1 MLKFFLSRDI
11 FHTVSHE
18 VHLEIVNEILKI
30 SHDESKTSYKEIL
43 LKVDD
48 LSKLLNELKI
58 NAITK
63 KEFKTFKNEV
73 MGAKKKKLA
82 KSRPVNAKLRSQLL
96 KIRLQGSKEL
106 RSPYFQR

>member
-1 MLKFFLSRDI
+1 MNFFLSRDI

-18 VHLEIVNEILKI
+18 VHLEIVNENLKI
-30 SHDESKTSYKEIL
+30 SHDESKTSNKEIL
-43 LKVDD
+43 VKVDD

-63 KEFKTFKNEV
+63 KEFETFKNEV
-73 MGAKKKKLA
+73 VRAKKKELA
-82 KSRPVNAKLRSQLL
+82 KHRSQLL
-96 KIRLQGSKEL
+96 KIRLQGSKKL